1 MKTLTIGILAQYY
14 GIVDIGIP
22 DTINTDDEQA
32 LKDYVDSIWEGVP
45 LPDEMEYVPCSDAPD
60 WDGEWDI
67 EQKEN
72 S

>member
-14 GIVDIGIP
+14 GVVDIDIP

-45 LPDEMEYVPCSDAPD
+45 LPTMEYVPLSDAPD

-67 EQKEN
+67 KQKEN